1 MRPELV
7 EAILAADVDP
17 TEPVVP
23 AGDPSRH
30 LDHDALV
37 AGLRK
42 LTSPRDRGRL
52 ALMVARDEA
61 HGRATPTRVRLQ
73 AGLALPGDRWQPSPR
88 SGLKSQFATMEL
100 GVAEVVCN
108 GQSIT
113 LTGDNLIVDLDLS
126 PENLPVGSLLAIG
139 GARLVVT
146 DKAHTGCKKF
156 RQRFGRD
163 ALLLTAH
170 PDWRHRR
177 LRGLFLQVEQEGEVE
192 VGDTIEVLRRGPEPG
207 AEA

>member
-1 MRPELV
+1 MRKHDGFAWRPV
-7 EAILAADVDP
+7 AHEAATHASALTLANAN
-17 TEPVVP
+17 
-23 AGDPSRH
+23 
-30 LDHDALV
+30 
-37 AGLRK
+37 LRF
-42 LTSPRDRGRL
+42 
-52 ALMVARDEA
+52 
-61 HGRATPTRVRLQ
+61 
-73 AGLALPGDRWQPSPR
+73 W
-88 SGLKSQFATMEL
+88 
-100 GVAEVVCN
+100 
-108 GQSIT
+108 
-113 LTGDNLIVDLDLS
+113 TGFGEYV
-126 PENLPVGSLLAIG
+126 LLAIG

-177 LRGLFLQVEQEGEVE
+177 LRGLFLQVEQDGEVE